1 MVLTWL
7 CSRTCGSS
15 PAPRGTLGFSHFSKS
30 TRNRER
36 QAMTDGI
43 NSEREYSG
51 GQWFLNHLR
60 GWTRSASSRRC
71 NHAAGT
77 PIGAKSAGTGKV
89 KRLRLFIG
97 WWQVIWKTADS
108 CLMIIS
114 SIFKKCR
121 FASDDVQSLFSYISC
136 ERGKTRRYSLI
147 YFSFYFQYSNLK
159 IYSKSLYLS
168 LEEAN
173 TVQRGIQTA
182 FSCKREHFNTPK
194 RKLGQNQLQRTVI
207 LHVQDSSNVCIYFFK
222 CVDRN

>member
-60 GWTRSASSRRC
+60 GWTRSASSWRC

-97 WWQVIWKTADS
+97 WWQVIWKMADS

-121 FASDDVQSLFSYISC
+121 FAPDDRQRLFSYISC

-147 YFSFYFQYSNLK
+147 YFSSYFQYINLQITQEENVVSSVCYTTVSWPSISALICSEK
-159 IYSKSLYLS
+159 PLFHPNDGLLS
-168 LEEAN
+168 PGNWEMLMLLHNEWKA
-173 TVQRGIQTA
+173 GGM
-182 FSCKREHFNTPK
+182 RE
-194 RKLGQNQLQRTVI
+194 
-207 LHVQDSSNVCIYFFK
+207 
-222 CVDRN
+222 